1 MPISA
6 SPPQGQQWGG
16 IVVQGTAVGG
26 GRLDVTQGTFPSQ
39 LMDGRFRLGASPFV
53 QADHGSQRSPVSN
66 QMGFGVG
73 SLAQIEPSHPPHRGT
88 AVRTI
93 RSVGP
98 ATPGVGGHRKIGT
111 WKLKPHRQVWRKQNS
126 LPGGRIAA
134 NGSGRDFCDA
144 AKAEVPPRR
153 PVWSLFGQNRSPI
166 ADVLADR

>member
-126 LPGGRIAA
+126 LPGRPDSSEWLGKRLLRCSKGGGAPSTT
-134 NGSGRDFCDA
+134 GLVSVRPKPVTYC
-144 AKAEVPPRR
+144 RR
-153 PVWSLFGQNRSPI
+153 LG
-166 ADVLADR
+166 